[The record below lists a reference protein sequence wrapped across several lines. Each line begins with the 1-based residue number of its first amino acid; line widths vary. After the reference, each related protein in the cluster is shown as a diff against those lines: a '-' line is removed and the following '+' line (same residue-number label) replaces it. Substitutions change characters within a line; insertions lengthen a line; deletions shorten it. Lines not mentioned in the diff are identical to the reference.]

1 MRVPLALGAINDR
14 LAAWSIGHIPYWNSS
29 PAPAGL
35 FSFNQAMTP
44 RAQDIYSAT
53 LIIGA
58 ILIVW
63 GGMAWLLV
71 EEAVRLFN

>member
-1 MRVPLALGAINDR
+1 M
-14 LAAWSIGHIPYWNSS
+14 
-29 PAPAGL
+29 
-35 FSFNQAMTP
+35 
-44 RAQDIYSAT
+44 
-53 LIIGA
+53 GA

>member
-1 MRVPLALGAINDR
+1 
-14 LAAWSIGHIPYWNSS
+14 
-29 PAPAGL
+29 
-35 FSFNQAMTP
+35 MTP

-53 LIIGA
+53 LMMGA

>member
-1 MRVPLALGAINDR
+1 
-14 LAAWSIGHIPYWNSS
+14 
-29 PAPAGL
+29 
-35 FSFNQAMTP
+35 MTP

-71 EEAVRLFN
+71 EEVSMPCVLMTIQLLPDELSPNLGDGRSQAATA

>member
-1 MRVPLALGAINDR
+1 LDADHPEKGV
-14 LAAWSIGHIPYWNSS
+14 
-29 PAPAGL
+29 L
-35 FSFNQAMTP
+35 FARRIT
-44 RAQDIYSAT
+44 AT

>member
-1 MRVPLALGAINDR
+1 MVDWPHPVSETLAPLRRG
-14 LAAWSIGHIPYWNSS
+14 
-29 PAPAGL
+29 
-35 FSFNQAMTP
+35 FFVTMTR

-71 EEAVRLFN
+71 DEVARLFN

>member
-1 MRVPLALGAINDR
+1 
-14 LAAWSIGHIPYWNSS
+14 
-29 PAPAGL
+29 
-35 FSFNQAMTP
+35 MTR

-58 ILIVW
+58 VLIVW

-71 EEAVRLFN
+71 EEAARLFN

>member
-1 MRVPLALGAINDR
+1 MVDWPHPVLETLASLRRG
-14 LAAWSIGHIPYWNSS
+14 
-29 PAPAGL
+29 
-35 FSFNQAMTP
+35 FFVTTMTP

-53 LIIGA
+53 LMMGA

>member
-1 MRVPLALGAINDR
+1 
-14 LAAWSIGHIPYWNSS
+14 
-29 PAPAGL
+29 
-35 FSFNQAMTP
+35 MTP

-53 LIIGA
+53 LMMGA

-63 GGMAWLLV
+63 VGMAWLLV

>member
-1 MRVPLALGAINDR
+1 MVDWPHSAIGNLAPLRRGFFI
-14 LAAWSIGHIPYWNSS
+14 Y
-29 PAPAGL
+29 
-35 FSFNQAMTP
+35 QAMTP

>member
-1 MRVPLALGAINDR
+1 MTGWPRGR
-14 LAAWSIGHIPYWNSS
+14 LATSRIGNSS
-29 PAPAGL
+29 PAPAGI
-35 FSFNQAMTP
+35 FVTMTR

-53 LIIGA
+53 LMMGA

>member
-1 MRVPLALGAINDR
+1 
-14 LAAWSIGHIPYWNSS
+14 
-29 PAPAGL
+29 
-35 FSFNQAMTP
+35 MTP

-71 EEAVRLFN
+71 EEYVRLFN